1 MKFKKI
7 IKFNFILLFMY
18 LMVSVMSCSTF
29 NASLDSLLVAP
40 RVDNILVKG
49 TWNLDN
55 FYYMYNK
62 NKETTPKIP
71 SDSYLFISD
80 NYLRINDLLF
90 EYDTFKVKTFML
102 SDYMRVKF
110 KIDDF
115 SFLNLEDKRVNIFTI
130 QDEDKNMHEFIK
142 YDDDTILFYYDD
154 DIMYSFKKISNK
166 IDNEIEGFVKENFK
180 NNIIIYD
187 DKNIEDVGFLISF
200 RSDRKV
206 TDYAIPKNMYS
217 SVWIY
222 QKNDGTYDY
231 YMFDNIVLPKDDK
244 ILNISVE
251 SSQKN
256 NLYEKILISDS
267 SSDNLF
273 TLDGTNDMNE
283 EFINQFIDITY
294 VNENYIGI
302 NYDQNIEYLGNIN
315 IDKCA
320 MLSIDDPIIERRLK
334 FSDIFQKSE
343 KIFYDSYYKF
353 INLLKKGSFEFYDTE
368 PREDSFKLERYGGDW
383 FLKGRVNTKLPSI
396 TLKPLDF
403 DIEILPNKK
412 LVSENNISANLGQIK
427 LRNPEARDAFISPNK
442 DFIVILTSTTMG
454 VYKIVGDKISNN
466 AILELPIDAT
476 DSVILSEWYTGD
488 KAIEVNSLLGD
499 SKFRR

>member
-1 MKFKKI
+1 MKFRKF

-18 LMVSVMSCSTF
+18 LIINVMSCSTF

-40 RVDNILVKG
+40 KVDNILVKG
-49 TWNLDN
+49 TWNLDS

-62 NKETTPKIP
+62 NTGITPKIP

-80 NYLRINDLLF
+80 YYLRINDLLF

-115 SFLNLEDKRVNIFTI
+115 SFLNLEDKKVNIFTV

-154 DIMYSFKKISNK
+154 DIMYSFKKVSNK
-166 IDNEIEGFVKENFK
+166 IDVEIEGFVKDNLK
-180 NNIIIYD
+180 NNIIINEGGYM
-187 DKNIEDVGFLISF
+187 NDVGFLISF
-200 RSDRKV
+200 RSERKV
-206 TDYAIPKNMYS
+206 TDNSIPESVYR

-222 QKNDGTYDY
+222 QNNDGTYEHRI
-231 YMFDNIVLPKDDK
+231 FDDIIVPKGGK

-251 SSQKN
+251 SSDKN
-256 NLYEKILISDS
+256 DLYEKIVIEDLLSED
-267 SSDNLF
+267 LF
-273 TLDGTNDMNE
+273 ILDGNNNTNE

-320 MLSIDDPIIERRLK
+320 MLSIDDPVIERRLK
-334 FSDIFQKSE
+334 FSDIFQKSVD
-343 KIFYDSYYKF
+343 IFYDSYDKF
-353 INLLKKGSFEFYDTE
+353 INFLKRGNLDAYDTE

-383 FLKGRVNTKLPSI
+383 FLKGRVNTKLPSS

-412 LVSENNISANLGQIK
+412 LISENNVSANLGQIK
-427 LRNPEARDAFISPNK
+427 LRNPEARDAFMSP
-442 DFIVILTSTTMG
+442 DRDLVVILTSTTMG
-454 VYKIVGDKISNN
+454 VYKIIGDKISNN
-466 AILELPIDAT
+466 AIIELPIDSG
-476 DSVILSEWYTGD
+476 DSVILGEWYTGD
-488 KAIEVNSLLGD
+488 KAVEVELLLEELE
-499 SKFRR
+499 